1 MKQKRTLVILLLVI
15 VLLLGGGTFASRTL
29 SRLTEPTVPYAPSA
43 QSDLTGEAQESA
55 PAPDFTVYNA
65 DGSTVA
71 LSEKQGKPVF
81 INFWA
86 TWCPPCRSELADI
99 NKAYE
104 TYGDRIEFMMVDLTD
119 GYNGE
124 DQPTVEAFVA
134 ENGYTFPVYFDLD
147 SSAAM
152 AYGVRS
158 IPTTVLVAADGTL
171 LHTQMGAMSES
182 QIEQLMQSLLGA

>member
-1 MKQKRTLVILLLVI
+1 MKQKRTLVILILVI
-15 VLLLGGGTFASRTL
+15 VLLLVGGTVASRTL
-29 SRLTEPTVPYAPSA
+29 SRLTEPTVPYTPSV
-43 QSDLTGEAQESA
+43 QSDSTDQAQEAA

-65 DGSTVA
+65 DGSTA
-71 LSEKQGKPVF
+71 TLREKQGKPVF

-104 TYGDRIEFMMVDLTD
+104 TYGDNIEFMMVDLTD

-134 ENGYTFPVYFDLD
+134 ENGYSFPVYFDLD
-147 SSAAM
+147 AGAAV

-158 IPTTVLVAADGTL
+158 IPTTVLVGSDGTL

-182 QIEQLMQSLLGA
+182 QIEQLMQSLLGD

>member
-1 MKQKRTLVILLLVI
+1 MKQKITLVILILVI
-15 VLLLGGGTFASRTL
+15 VLLLVGGTVAYRTL
-29 SRLTEPTVPYAPSA
+29 SRLAEPTVPYTPSV
-43 QSDLTGEAQESA
+43 QSDSTDQAQEAA

-104 TYGDRIEFMMVDLTD
+104 TYGDKIEFMMIDLTD

-124 DQPTVEAFVA
+124 DQPAVEAFVA
-134 ENGYTFPVYFDLD
+134 ENGYSFPVYFDLD
-147 SSAAM
+147 AGAAV

-158 IPTTVLVAADGTL
+158 IPTTVLIGSDGTL

-182 QIEQLMQSLLGA
+182 QIEQLMQSLLAS

>member
-1 MKQKRTLVILLLVI
+1 MKQKRTLVILILVI
-15 VLLLGGGTFASRTL
+15 VLLLAGGTVAYRML
-29 SRLTEPTVPYAPSA
+29 SRLTEPTVPYTPSV
-43 QSDLTGEAQESA
+43 QSDSTDQAQEAA

-65 DGSTVA
+65 DGSTA
-71 LSEKQGKPVF
+71 TLREKQGKPVF

-104 TYGDRIEFMMVDLTD
+104 TYGDKIEFMMVDLTD

-124 DQPTVEAFVA
+124 DQPAVEAFVA
-134 ENGYTFPVYFDLD
+134 ENGYSFPVYFDLD
-147 SSAAM
+147 AGAAV

-158 IPTTVLVAADGTL
+158 IPTTVLVGSDGTL

-182 QIEQLMQSLLGA
+182 QIEQLMQSLLAS

>member
-1 MKQKRTLVILLLVI
+1 MKQKRTLVILILVI
-15 VLLLGGGTFASRTL
+15 VLLLVGGTFAYRTL

-182 QIEQLMQSLLGA
+182 QIEQLMQQLLGT

>member
-15 VLLLGGGTFASRTL
+15 VLLLGGGTFAYRTL

-99 NKAYE
+99 NKAYA

-182 QIEQLMQSLLGA
+182 QIEQLMQQLLGT

>member
-15 VLLLGGGTFASRTL
+15 VLLLGGGTFAYRTL

-43 QSDLTGEAQESA
+43 QSDLTGDAQDNA
-55 PAPDFTVYNA
+55 AAPDFTVYNA
-65 DGSTVA
+65 DGSTA
-71 LSEKQGKPVF
+71 TLKEKQGKPVF

-104 TYGDRIEFMMVDLTD
+104 TYGDNIEFMMVDLTD

-134 ENGYTFPVYFDLD
+134 ENGYSFPVYFDLD

-158 IPTTVLVAADGTL
+158 IPTTVLVGADGTL
-171 LHTQMGAMSES
+171 LHTQMGAMSDS
-182 QIEQLMQSLLGA
+182 QIEQLMQSLLGN

>member
-1 MKQKRTLVILLLVI
+1 MKRNRTVLILVLVI
-15 VLLLGGGTFASRTL
+15 VLLLAGGTFAYRTL

-182 QIEQLMQSLLGA
+182 QIEQLMQQLLGT

>member
-1 MKQKRTLVILLLVI
+1 MKQKRTLVILILVI
-15 VLLLGGGTFASRTL
+15 VLLLAGGTFAYRML
-29 SRLTEPTVPYAPSA
+29 SRLTEPTVPYEPSA
-43 QSDLTGEAQESA
+43 QSEMTGEAQDNA
-55 PAPDFTVYNA
+55 AAPDFTVYNA
-65 DGSTVA
+65 DGSTA
-71 LSEKQGKPVF
+71 TLAEKAGKPVF

-104 TYGDRIEFMMVDLTD
+104 TYGDKIEFMMIDLTD

-124 DQPTVEAFVA
+124 DQPAVEAFVA
-134 ENGYTFPVYFDLD
+134 ENGYSFPVYFDLD
-147 SSAAM
+147 AGAAV

-158 IPTTVLVAADGTL
+158 IPTTVLVGSDGTL

-182 QIEQLMQSLLGA
+182 QIEQLMQSLLAS

>member
-1 MKQKRTLVILLLVI
+1 MKQKRTLVILILVI
-15 VLLLGGGTFASRTL
+15 VLLLAGGTVAYRTL
-29 SRLTEPTVPYAPSA
+29 SRLTEPTVPYDPPA
-43 QSDLTGEAQESA
+43 QSDVTGEAQAKSA
-55 PAPDFTVYNA
+55 APDFTVYNA
-65 DGSTVA
+65 DGSTA
-71 LSEKQGKPVF
+71 TLAEKAGKPVF

-104 TYGDRIEFMMVDLTD
+104 TYGDKIEFMMVDLTD

-124 DQPTVEAFVA
+124 DQPAVEAFVA
-134 ENGYTFPVYFDLD
+134 ENGYSFPVYFDLD
-147 SSAAM
+147 AGAAV

-158 IPTTVLVAADGTL
+158 IPTTVLVGSDGTL

-182 QIEQLMQSLLGA
+182 QIEQLMQSLLSN

>member
-15 VLLLGGGTFASRTL
+15 VLLLGGGTFAYRTL

-43 QSDLTGEAQESA
+43 QSDLTGEAQENA
-55 PAPDFTVYNA
+55 AAPDFTVYNA

>member
-1 MKQKRTLVILLLVI
+1 MKQKRTLVILILVI
-15 VLLLGGGTFASRTL
+15 VLLLAGGTVAYRML
-29 SRLTEPTVPYAPSA
+29 SRLTEPTVPYDPPA
-43 QSDLTGEAQESA
+43 QSDWTDDMQAKTTA
-55 PAPDFTVYNA
+55 PQFTVYNA
-65 DGSTVA
+65 DGCTLTRA
-71 LSEKQGKPVF
+71 EKAGKPVF

-104 TYGDRIEFMMVDLTD
+104 TYGDKIEFMMVDLTD

-124 DQPTVEAFVA
+124 DQPAVEAFVA
-134 ENGYTFPVYFDLD
+134 ENGYSFPVYFDLD
-147 SSAAM
+147 AGAAV

-158 IPTTVLVAADGTL
+158 IPTTVLVGSDGTL

-182 QIEQLMQSLLGA
+182 QIEQLMQSLLSN

>member
-1 MKQKRTLVILLLVI
+1 MKQKRTLVILILVI
-15 VLLLGGGTFASRTL
+15 VLLLVGGTFAYRTL

-119 GYNGE
+119 GYKGE

-134 ENGYTFPVYFDLD
+134 ENGYTFPAYFDLD

-182 QIEQLMQSLLGA
+182 QIEQLMQQLLGT

>member
-1 MKQKRTLVILLLVI
+1 MKQKRTLVILILVI
-15 VLLLGGGTFASRTL
+15 VLLLVGGTFAYRTL

>member
-1 MKQKRTLVILLLVI
+1 MKQKRTLVILILVI
-15 VLLLGGGTFASRTL
+15 VLLLAGGTFAYRTL
-29 SRLTEPTVPYAPSA
+29 SRLAEPTVPYDPPA
-43 QSDLTGEAQESA
+43 QSDSTDQAQEAA

-65 DGSTVA
+65 DGSTA
-71 LSEKQGKPVF
+71 TLREKQGKPVF

-104 TYGDRIEFMMVDLTD
+104 TYGDKIEFMMIDLTD

-124 DQPTVEAFVA
+124 DQPAVEAFVA
-134 ENGYTFPVYFDLD
+134 ENGYSFPVYFDLD
-147 SSAAM
+147 AGAAV

-158 IPTTVLVAADGTL
+158 IPTTVLVGSDGTL

-182 QIEQLMQSLLGA
+182 QIEQLMQSLLGD

>member
-1 MKQKRTLVILLLVI
+1 MKQKRTLVILILVI
-15 VLLLGGGTFASRTL
+15 VLLLAGGTVAYRML
-29 SRLTEPTVPYAPSA
+29 SRLTEPTVPYDPPA
-43 QSDLTGEAQESA
+43 QSDVTGEAQAKSA
-55 PAPDFTVYNA
+55 APDFTVYNA
-65 DGSTVA
+65 DGSTA
-71 LSEKQGKPVF
+71 TLKEKQGKPVF

-104 TYGDRIEFMMVDLTD
+104 TYGDKIEFMMIDLTD

-124 DQPTVEAFVA
+124 DQPAVEAFVA
-134 ENGYTFPVYFDLD
+134 ENGYSFPVYFDLD
-147 SSAAM
+147 SSAAT

-158 IPTTVLVAADGTL
+158 IPTTVLVGADGTL

-182 QIEQLMQSLLGA
+182 QIEQLMQSLLSN

>member
-1 MKQKRTLVILLLVI
+1 MKQKRTLVILILVI
-15 VLLLGGGTFASRTL
+15 VLLLAGGTVAYRML
-29 SRLTEPTVPYAPSA
+29 SRLTEPTVPYDPPA
-43 QSDLTGEAQESA
+43 QSDVTGEVQAKSA
-55 PAPDFTVYNA
+55 APDFTVYNA
-65 DGSTVA
+65 DGSTA
-71 LSEKQGKPVF
+71 TLAEKAGKPVF

-104 TYGDRIEFMMVDLTD
+104 TYGDKIEFMMVDLTD

-124 DQPTVEAFVA
+124 DQPAVEAFA
-134 ENGYTFPVYFDLD
+134 G
-147 SSAAM
+147 AAV

-158 IPTTVLVAADGTL
+158 IPTTVLVGSDGTL

-182 QIEQLMQSLLGA
+182 QIEQLMQSLLSN

>member
-1 MKQKRTLVILLLVI
+1 MKQKRTLVILILVI
-15 VLLLGGGTFASRTL
+15 VLLLAGGTVAYRML
-29 SRLTEPTVPYAPSA
+29 SRLTEPTVPYDPPA
-43 QSDLTGEAQESA
+43 QSDVTGEVQEAA

-65 DGSTVA
+65 DGSTA
-71 LSEKQGKPVF
+71 TLREKQGKPVF

-104 TYGDRIEFMMVDLTD
+104 TYGDKIEFMMIDLTD

-124 DQPTVEAFVA
+124 DQPAVEAFVA
-134 ENGYTFPVYFDLD
+134 ENGYSFPVYFDLD
-147 SSAAM
+147 AGAAV

-158 IPTTVLVAADGTL
+158 IPTTVLVGSDGTL